1 MLIICVLSNY
11 QRFTNLHHFYPI
23 FSYLFFRYVRY
34 ARNLK
39 EKKRDAINYTRR
51 NTHLFFFRT
60 RTSNRNLLHC
70 YLSRIYQTVQN
81 SEWNVYVLSLL
92 DSIVF
97 LTRTRGVNELV
108 SFEIEEVN
116 RIPFQ
121 DISRYL
127 ERRGSANKHRITE
140 ARGLMDDSLDG
151 GMVRCEI

>member
-1 MLIICVLSNY
+1 MY
-11 QRFTNLHHFYPI
+11 
-23 FSYLFFRYVRY
+23 SY
-34 ARNLK
+34 
-39 EKKRDAINYTRR
+39 
-51 NTHLFFFRT
+51 
-60 RTSNRNLLHC
+60 
-70 YLSRIYQTVQN
+70 
-81 SEWNVYVLSLL
+81 
-92 DSIVF
+92 SIVF

-151 GMVRCEI
+151 GMVRREI

>member
-11 QRFTNLHHFYPI
+11 QRFTNLHRFYPV

-60 RTSNRNLLHC
+60 RTSVTE
-70 YLSRIYQTVQN
+70 IYSTVIFLESTKQYKIPN
-81 SEWNVYVLSLL
+81 GTYMYSY
-92 DSIVF
+92 SIVF

>member
-1 MLIICVLSNY
+1 MY
-11 QRFTNLHHFYPI
+11 
-23 FSYLFFRYVRY
+23 SY
-34 ARNLK
+34 
-39 EKKRDAINYTRR
+39 
-51 NTHLFFFRT
+51 
-60 RTSNRNLLHC
+60 
-70 YLSRIYQTVQN
+70 
-81 SEWNVYVLSLL
+81 
-92 DSIVF
+92 SIVF

-140 ARGLMDDSLDG
+140 TRGLMDDSLDG

>member
-11 QRFTNLHHFYPI
+11 QRFTNLHRFYPV
-23 FSYLFFRYVRY
+23 FAYLFFRYVRY

-39 EKKRDAINYTRR
+39 EKKKRRYYTRR

-60 RTSNRNLLHC
+60 RTSVTE
-70 YLSRIYQTVQN
+70 IYSTVIFLESTKQYKIPN
-81 SEWNVYVLSLL
+81 GTYMYSY
-92 DSIVF
+92 SIVF